1 MPIRLINHVVQ
12 FRRGEAITGW
22 LMFVFSFLAMM
33 SHNIIRPI
41 TKSKVI
47 AQFGSEN
54 VPYIQLAAGL
64 LIGVLM
70 YAHSRAS
77 ARLPRRAIIPVTQAG
92 LIGISLTF
100 WILFKTGA
108 AWVPVAFYVYGMLF
122 GILLISQFWTLANDI
137 YDPRQARRL
146 FGFIGGGAS
155 LGGAA
160 GASVTAFA
168 VDNIGTNNLVLAS
181 AITLAACTAIV
192 ILIIRRQPD
201 SINFAVIAEE
211 RGVGA
216 TEAIRLFSSSKHLQI
231 ISLVIGC
238 AAIGGVIIDQQLNM
252 AADANKTT
260 EDAIT
265 GFLAQV
271 TVWLSL
277 ISFVVQVGLTS
288 RIHRSLG
295 LTFALLLL
303 PVSLGSSAILI
314 LVTGAL
320 WAPAV
325 ARILD
330 TSLRYT
336 IDKTSREVLFLPL
349 SPELKQRAKPFIDVT
364 VDRIAKAMAAM
375 SLIVLI
381 QPWGLG
387 LDWQR
392 LSYASLTIMALWVV
406 LAIFARRQYL
416 RSFRESLG
424 TREMAPETLRL
435 DVADPATV
443 EALVGELSHP
453 DERAVLYAIDMLE
466 TLDKRHLISPLLL
479 HHESAKVR
487 ARALVALEAAP
498 TARAA
503 HWLPAVQ
510 RMLRDTDA
518 DVRAAAVRALAAVRK
533 EDASAVMRSY
543 LDDAEPRV
551 VVTAA
556 VALADS
562 GRPDG
567 EHAAEA
573 AMARLIAD
581 TRAAGIVG
589 RREAADAL
597 AHVKNP
603 KFRTLL
609 ISLIHDSDAGVAAE
623 AIASARLIGPSD
635 MIFVPALVARLGHRE
650 LKRVARETL
659 ISYGEDVVPVLAF
672 FLADRD
678 EQIWV
683 RRHLPA
689 TLAQIPVQRSMDVLV
704 GALDDPDGFLRY
716 KLIEAIESLRRDHPN
731 LTFDESALE
740 SLVLNE
746 TSRYCTYLTLRDN
759 LERHD
764 ARTPRSLLARALD
777 DKLERTLDRVYRLLC
792 VIYPWKDVVAA
803 RYSLDHGDAHT
814 RASALEYLDTL
825 LAGPIRRRVM
835 PLIDEQPLADK
846 VQHAN
851 SVLKTRPRD
860 LDDTLAQLVHEEDPV
875 VAASAIDLVRERARW
890 NALTDDLQYIVGRAT
905 APPLVLEAAAW
916 ALAHAPGA
924 AVVAPPNSHLPVVRV
939 ADRLRTIP
947 VFGFVSIDE
956 LFRVASVAR
965 QLRLDPGRTIPGDVA
980 AEDVYFLVD
989 GQVRVASAGQ
999 SGAVIAAPATVG
1011 FEDMLEGR
1019 RRQQTIASEAGAI
1032 AMAVSTSEC
1041 LTMLS
1046 DNIAMARGVFRML
1059 LADAASSAAL
1069 GRWENTTAE
1078 PDAPS
1083 RPLESVEKALRLRQ
1097 NRFLGQASVE
1107 QLLDLVAVARDVPLM
1122 PGQTLVNERDAAAV
1136 FHILR
1141 GEVAVTMDDG
1151 AAWTLGSGST
1161 IGLAETLAGTAPH
1174 RRVTV
1179 TREGHALKVDR
1190 EALYGVLADHIDL
1203 LQGVFSGVLGAVPR
1217 R

>member
-1 MPIRLINHVVQ
+1 M
-12 FRRGEAITGW
+12 
-22 LMFVFSFLAMM
+22 
-33 SHNIIRPI
+33 
-41 TKSKVI
+41 
-47 AQFGSEN
+47 
-54 VPYIQLAAGL
+54 
-64 LIGVLM
+64 
-70 YAHSRAS
+70 
-77 ARLPRRAIIPVTQAG
+77 
-92 LIGISLTF
+92 
-100 WILFKTGA
+100 
-108 AWVPVAFYVYGMLF
+108 PVAFYVYGMLF

-160 GASVTAFA
+160 GASVTLFI
-168 VDNIGTNNLVLAS
+168 VDNIGTTNLVLAS
-181 AITLAACTAIV
+181 ALTLAACTAIV
-192 ILIIRRQPD
+192 VVIIRRQPD
-201 SINFAVIAEE
+201 STNFAIVAEE
-211 RGVGA
+211 RGVGGDRSDPPVHIV
-216 TEAIRLFSSSKHLQI
+216 EASPDHFAGDWLRGGWRRDHRP
-231 ISLVIGC
+231 
-238 AAIGGVIIDQQLNM
+238 AAEHGGGREQDDRRRDYQLPRAGDGVAVADQLRRAGRADEPDPPVARADVR
-252 AADANKTT
+252 AAPVA
-260 EDAIT
+260 
-265 GFLAQV
+265 GQPR
-271 TVWLSL
+271 
-277 ISFVVQVGLTS
+277 VVGDSYSVHRRAVG
-288 RIHRSLG
+288 
-295 LTFALLLL
+295 
-303 PVSLGSSAILI
+303 
-314 LVTGAL
+314 
-320 WAPAV
+320 PAV

-364 VDRIAKAMAAM
+364 VDRIAKALAAM

-387 LDWQR
+387 LDWRR
-392 LSYASLTIMALWVV
+392 LSYASLVMMGLWVV
-406 LAIFARRQYL
+406 LAIFARREYL
-416 RSFRESLG
+416 KSFRQSLG

-466 TLDKRHLISPLLL
+466 TLEKRHLISPLLL

-510 RMLRDTDA
+510 RMLRDHDA

-533 EDASAVMRSY
+533 EDAADVMRSY

-562 GRPDG
+562 GKPDG

-573 AMARLIAD
+573 AMSRLIAD
-581 TRAAGIVG
+581 TRGAGIVG

-597 AHVKNP
+597 KHVKNP

-609 ISLIHDSDAGVAAE
+609 IPLIHDPDSSVAAE
-623 AIASARLIGPSD
+623 AIASARLMGPSD
-635 MIFVPALVARLGHRE
+635 MIFVPALVARLGHRD
-650 LKRVARETL
+650 LKRVAREAL
-659 ISYGEDVVPVLAF
+659 VSYGEEVVPALAY
-672 FLADRD
+672 FLGDHD

-683 RRHLPA
+683 RRHVPA

-704 GALDDPDGFLRY
+704 AALADPDGFLRY
-716 KLIEAIESLRRDHPN
+716 KVIEAIETLRRDHPQLKFN
-731 LTFDESALE
+731 ETALE
-740 SLVLNE
+740 ALILEE
-746 TSRYCTYLTLRDN
+746 TSRYCTYLSLRDN

-764 ARTPRSLLARALD
+764 ARTPRSLVARALD

-792 VIYPWKDVVAA
+792 VVYPWKDVVAA
-803 RYSLDHGDAHT
+803 RYSLEHGDAHT

-825 LAGPIRRRVM
+825 LSGPTRRRVM

-846 VQHAN
+846 VRHAN
-851 SVLKTRPRD
+851 SVLKSRPRD
-860 LDDTLAQLVHEEDPV
+860 LDDTLAQLVHDEDPV
-875 VAASAIDLVRERARW
+875 VAAASVDVVRERARW
-890 NALTDDLQYIVGRAT
+890 AALADDLEYIVTRAT
-905 APPLVLEAAAW
+905 AQPVVLEAAAW
-916 ALAHAPGA
+916 ALARRPGA
-924 AVVAPPNSHLPVVRV
+924 APPAGPANDHLPVVRV

-965 QLRLDPGRTIPGDVA
+965 QVRLDPGRVVGGEA
-980 AEDVYFLVD
+980 AADDVYFLVD
-989 GQVRVASAGQ
+989 GTVHVSSAGQ
-999 SGAVIAAPATVG
+999 GGAVIAAPATVG

-1019 RRQQTIASEAGAI
+1019 RRHQTIASDNGAI
-1032 AMAVSTSEC
+1032 AMAVSASTC

-1059 LADAASSAAL
+1059 LADTASSAAL
-1069 GRWENTTAE
+1069 GRWENTSAE

-1097 NRFLGQASVE
+1097 NRFLGQATVE

-1122 PGQTLVNERDAAAV
+1122 PGQTLVNERDAPAV

-1190 EALYGVLADHIDL
+1190 DALYGVLADHIDL